1 MKLDEVI
8 KLTNARIVCGS
19 GQLNKEIAK
28 AFSSDLMSDILTT
41 DTENLLIITG
51 MSNLQLIR
59 TAEMVDAKFI
69 LLVRNKK
76 ATQEMIDLASENH
89 IVILETSYSLFRTSG
104 ILYQAGLAPV
114 Y

>member
-1 MKLDEVI
+1 MKVEEVI
-8 KLTNARIVCGS
+8 KLTNARLICGE
-19 GQLNKEIAK
+19 GQLAKSVDK

-59 TAEMVDAKFI
+59 TAEMVEAKYI

-76 ATQEMIDLASENH
+76 ATQEMIDLATELR
-89 IVILETSYSLFRTSG
+89 IVILETPFSMFRTSG

>member
-1 MKLDEVI
+1 MKVEEIV
-8 KLTNARIVCGS
+8 KLIHARVVCGKDYK
-19 GQLNKEIAK
+19 GKEVEK

-59 TAEMVDAKFI
+59 TAEMVDARYI
-69 LLVRNKK
+69 LLVRNKR
-76 ATQEMIDLASENH
+76 ATSEMLDLAAENN
-89 IVILETSYSLFRTSG
+89 IVILETPYSLFRTSG